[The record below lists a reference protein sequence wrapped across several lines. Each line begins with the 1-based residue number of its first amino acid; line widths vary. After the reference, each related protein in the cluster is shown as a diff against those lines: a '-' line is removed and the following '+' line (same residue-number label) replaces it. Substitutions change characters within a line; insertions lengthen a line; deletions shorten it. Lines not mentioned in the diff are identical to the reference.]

1 MKARRILIAED
12 DPSIRCALAD
22 TLQAKGYETCLA
34 KDGKQALCILL
45 SQEIDLALID
55 VEMPEING
63 FTLLKIMDK
72 ECPGT
77 PKIMLTAHGEEKERI
92 KGLELGA
99 DDYVLKPFSL
109 AELLARIAAVLR
121 RYPQRAALAPQ
132 DLHFPYGKINNETRQ
147 IIFNKNGETIELRE
161 KEFELFRYFLSYPDR
176 IITQEELLQRVWKIT
191 LRANETRTVAVT
203 IARLREK
210 IGEQAA
216 SHIENVRARGYR
228 WNSESPN
235 KH

>member
-22 TLQAKGYETCLA
+22 TLQLSGYETILA
-34 KDGKQALCILL
+34 KDGKVALTLLL

-55 VEMPEING
+55 VDMPEING
-63 FTLLKIMDK
+63 FKLLKIMDK

-77 PKIMLTAHGEEKERI
+77 PKIMLTAQGEEKERV

-121 RYPQRAALAPQ
+121 RYPQRAAIAPQ
-132 DLHFPYGKINNETRQ
+132 DLQFPYGKIDSVSR
-147 IIFNKNGETIELRE
+147 IITLDVDSQKIELRE
-161 KEFELFRYFLSYPDR
+161 KEFELLRYFLSHPDR
-176 IITQEELLQRVWKIT
+176 ILTQEELLQRIWKVA

-210 IGEQAA
+210 IGAQAA
-216 SHIENVRARGYR
+216 AHIENIRARGYR
-228 WNSESPN
+228 WNSQINS
-235 KH
+235 H